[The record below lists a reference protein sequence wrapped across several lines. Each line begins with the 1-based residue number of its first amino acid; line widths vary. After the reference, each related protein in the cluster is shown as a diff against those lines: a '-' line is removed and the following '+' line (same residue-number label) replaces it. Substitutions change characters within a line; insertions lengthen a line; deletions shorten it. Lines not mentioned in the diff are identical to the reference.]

1 VGITPMMSVTRYLTE
16 TRWPG
21 KISLILSFRAPSD
34 FIFREEL
41 EELKRRNPNL
51 VTTVTMSN
59 RGDETWSGCRGRIS
73 TDLLASSVQD
83 ISTCRSHICGPPAM
97 MDEVK
102 AALLELGVSEDQVRT
117 EAFGTVTRDP
127 RAKAAGSGRIAG
139 KVVFQASDTTAPVP
153 DDATILD
160 VADEVGVF
168 IDCACRSGTCASCR
182 VKVLSGNVSMAVQD
196 GLTDQDKAE
205 GYILACQAKIQGE
218 VVVDA

>member
-1 VGITPMMSVTRYLTE
+1 MSTNARIFVNL
-16 TRWPG
+16 PV
-21 KISLILSFRAPSD
+21 
-34 FIFREEL
+34 FREEL

-59 RGDETWSGCRGRIS
+59 PGDETWSGSRGSIS
-73 TDLLASSVQD
+73 TGLLASAVQD

-102 AALLELGVSEDQVRT
+102 VALLKLGVAENQVRT
-117 EAFGTVTRDP
+117 EAFGTVIRDP
-127 RAKAAGSGRIAG
+127 TAKSARSGKIAG

-168 IDCACRSGTCASCR
+168 IDCACRSGTCALIQGLLR
-182 VKVLSGNVSMAVQD
+182 GTVGTVLS
-196 GLTDQDKAE
+196 E
-205 GYILACQAKIQGE
+205 
-218 VVVDA
+218 